1 MNRSKCNVTSPRK
14 SSPPK
19 TKIRSPA
26 FRKKFEDAI
35 ETRGETIF
43 RRYMKRRPSLNLT
56 PRSYDFFREEP
67 SKNYE
72 TITDFRTEKVK

>member
-26 FRKKFEDAI
+26 FRKKFEDGMPRINHKAI
-35 ETRGETIF
+35 PF
-43 RRYMKRRPSLNLT
+43 HNF
-56 PRSYDFFREEP
+56 YDIEIT
-67 SKNYE
+67 SKE
-72 TITDFRTEKVK
+72 IA